1 MVQSIMTIDSK
12 KRRVNKKEKRSNRSK
27 IYQPFRALGYIT
39 NDIPFIVE
47 SRGQDYFLTTSVG
60 HNFQTYNLAKMNL
73 LFVGPSMDQAIT
85 SMAAGGG
92 LTYIACGN
100 TLLSF
105 KRGKELNRIV
115 GDSDYTI
122 FQLIV
127 LGSLV
132 AGLCDDNTLKVWDMT
147 KKELHMEIEFG
158 NDFTVSAM
166 IHPSTYL
173 NKLLIA
179 STQGT
184 MQIWNIRNN
193 KMIYQFQSFGS
204 AISCLVQSPVVD
216 VVAIGLLNGT
226 VLLYNIK
233 VDEKID
239 AIRQDDRVTAIS
251 FRTDEEQMMATANM
265 HGDVSLWDL
274 KQRRLLH
281 IIKGAHDGVVSS
293 LSFLHN
299 QPLLVTGGVDNAV
312 KQWLFE
318 KENAVPRVLKLRSGH
333 YSPPSKIRY
342 YGDDG
347 HYILSTG
354 RDQSLRMFS
363 VYRDSQSFELSQGHL
378 EKKAKAW
385 DVKMQDL
392 KLPLITDFA
401 TSIGKAKEWDNI
413 LTSHINDTA
422 GRTWSMKRKA
432 IGKHTLIGK
441 SNTAVKVTEITA
453 CGNFGLLGSSSGQID
468 MFNMQSGAHRKT
480 FGGLE
485 GHKKPITG
493 LATDNIN
500 RYVISS
506 SVDRTI
512 KIWDFKKATIVHTIT
527 LESPIV
533 SIRYL
538 RDNDLLAV
546 VCDDLGIRV
555 IDIETY
561 KVVREFWGHRN
572 RITDLTFTPDGRWL
586 VSSSLDATV
595 RTWDLPT
602 GTLVD
607 IFKVENVVTSLTFSP
622 TGDYL
627 ATAHV
632 DNVGIYLWA
641 NRTQFTNVSLHSIA
655 DDEEVKLLSLPSL
668 ATVDSDDED
677 NEDDESDESDSEAI
691 NIKDEFTTQE
701 QLTDKMITLSLE
713 PRSKWQNL
721 LNLETIKQRNKPKEA
736 PKAPEQ
742 APFFLPTV
750 AGAKPTFNLE
760 SKDQV
765 TTNEE
770 NHDSRRLKF
779 GELVTETD
787 FSKLL
792 RIGHEENK
800 NFTEF
805 VNYTKGLNPSNLDL
819 ELRTLTIDSEL
830 TCINFVAEAI
840 YFMLE
845 TRKNFELAQSWL
857 SVFLAIHGDLIIA
870 NPDNPVHGVLQDIL
884 QIQQQE
890 FGRLSEKIHY
900 GLCVIDFARKS

>member
-1 MVQSIMTIDSK
+1 MTTAS
-12 KRRVNKKEKRSNRSK
+12 
-27 IYQPFRALGYIT
+27 
-39 NDIPFIVE
+39 
-47 SRGQDYFLTTSVG
+47 
-60 HNFQTYNLAKMNL
+60 
-73 LFVGPSMDQAIT
+73 
-85 SMAAGGG
+85 G
-92 LTYIACGN
+92 LTYIAYGN
-100 TLLSF
+100 VIASY
-105 KRGKELNRIV
+105 KRGREVNRIEGKSPYNV
-115 GDSDYTI
+115 

-132 AGLCDDNTLKVWDMT
+132 AGLCDDNTLKVWDIT
-147 KKELHMEIEFG
+147 KGELYMEIEFG
-158 NDFTVSAM
+158 DDFTVAAM

-179 STQGT
+179 STQGN

-193 KMIYQFQSFGS
+193 KMVYQFKSFNS

-216 VVAIGLLNGT
+216 VVAIGLLDGT
-226 VLLYNIK
+226 TLLYNIK
-233 VDEKID
+233 ADEKID
-239 AIRQDDRVTAIS
+239 SVRQDDRVTAIS

-265 HGDVSLWDL
+265 HGDIALWDL
-274 KQRRLLH
+274 NHRRLVH
-281 IIKGAHDGVVSS
+281 IMKGAHDGVVSS

-299 QPLLVTGGVDNAV
+299 QPILVTGGADNSV
-312 KQWLFE
+312 KQWIFR
-318 KENAVPRVLKLRSGH
+318 NDNVAPQVLKFRGGH

-378 EKKAKAW
+378 DKKAKARNLRA
-385 DVKMQDL
+385 QDL

-401 TSIGKAKEWDNI
+401 AGTGKAKEWDNI
-413 LTSHINDTA
+413 LTSHINDIA
-422 GRTWSMKRKA
+422 GRTWATKRKA
-432 IGKHTLIGK
+432 IGEHTLIGSSK
-441 SNTAVKVTEITA
+441 TAIKATEITA
-453 CGNFGLLGSSSGQID
+453 CGNFGILGSSSGQID
-468 MFNMQSGAHRKT
+468 VFNMQSGAHRKT
-480 FGGLE
+480 FGGSE

-500 RYVISS
+500 RYLISS
-506 SVDRTI
+506 SVDRTV
-512 KIWDFKKATIVHTIT
+512 KIWDFKAATVLQTIT

-533 SIRYL
+533 AIRYL

-555 IDIETY
+555 IDVETY
-561 KVVREFWGHRN
+561 KIVREFWGHQN
-572 RITDLTFTPDGRWL
+572 RITDIAFSPDGRWL
-586 VSSSLDATV
+586 ISSSMDATV

-602 GTLVD
+602 ATMVD

-632 DNVGIYLWA
+632 DNVGIFLWA

-655 DDEEVKLLSLPSL
+655 DDEEAKLLALPSL

-677 NEDDESDESDSEAI
+677 DESDDSESEAI
-691 NIKDEFTTQE
+691 NIKDEIDTQE

-736 PKAPEQ
+736 PKVPEQ

-750 AGAKPTFNLE
+750 AAAKPTFALDSSNQE
-760 SKDQV
+760 STGD
-765 TTNEE
+765 EE
-770 NHDSRRLKF
+770 FASRRLNF
-779 GELVTETD
+779 DALVTETE
-787 FSKLL
+787 FSRLL
-792 RIGHEENK
+792 REGHEN
-800 NFTEF
+800 NRDYTEF
-805 VNYTKGLNPSNLDL
+805 VNFTKGLNPSGFDL
-819 ELRTLTIDSEL
+819 EIRSMNIDSDL
-830 TCINFVAEAI
+830 TSINLLMEAI
-840 YFMLE
+840 LYMLE
-845 TRKNFELAQSWL
+845 TRKNFELAQTWL
-857 SVFLAIHGDLIIA
+857 SAFLAIHGDLIIG
-870 NPDNPVHGVLQDIL
+870 NPDNSVHAILQDIL
-884 QIQQQE
+884 KVQQQE